1 MVLYRHE
8 GRGIKEATKGKTSVD
23 VSRGII
29 DDIFRKKREA
39 ERAVATMERQKKWR
53 ELNKCN

>member
-1 MVLYRHE
+1 MLYRHE

>member
-1 MVLYRHE
+1 MLYRHE

-39 ERAVATMERQKKWR
+39 ERAIATMG
-53 ELNKCN
+53 LLS

>member
-1 MVLYRHE
+1 MIYRHE
-8 GRGIKEATKGKTSVD
+8 GRGIREATKTKTGTD
-23 VSRGII
+23 ISRGII

>member
-1 MVLYRHE
+1 MIYRHE
-8 GRGIKEATKGKTSVD
+8 GRGIREATKGKSSVD
-23 VSRGII
+23 VSRGIV